1 MLHIKPTTISSMP
14 RVCSTINL
22 LMLKRLLLLEAES
35 KVVAGGPIL
44 LQRSYHQQHGFSKRY
59 LRDKAELQRQQQ
71 RQKDLEILN
80 LPAGCNDE
88 SQVRDAYLK
97 LVKLYHPDGGKG
109 DEEEFQ
115 KVDLA
120 YKNLRKDF
128 AEFRHNRHKIEGEY
142 GLYYDEEP
150 EVDGNSSKKETDEPD
165 IKHTVPQH
173 RQYLNYDGVGS
184 GTPFEREKQHIKYK
198 RAKAAENVM
207 DYRVQKVSRSSGEHE
222 SALTKD
228 TRASKKI
235 KTGIGVE
242 RLVED
247 LIQESMARGDF
258 ENLSGKGKPLNHSS
272 TYNPYVDFT
281 THKLNQVLIENGF
294 APEWIL
300 LDKEIREERC
310 KLRQDLS
317 KLRHKY
323 GPVLTHAEETE
334 WNCLVQKD
342 FKKDC
347 DTLNKLILKF
357 NLTVP
362 SLHKQMMM
370 FQLDREAAKALTT
383 FSPEIHQSI
392 VRNKVKEHSEKRHDV
407 GNHESVMG
415 MLMSIFK
422 M

>member
-1 MLHIKPTTISSMP
+1 M
-14 RVCSTINL
+14 
-22 LMLKRLLLLEAES
+22 
-35 KVVAGGPIL
+35 
-44 LQRSYHQQHGFSKRY
+44 
-59 LRDKAELQRQQQ
+59 
-71 RQKDLEILN
+71 
-80 LPAGCNDE
+80 
-88 SQVRDAYLK
+88 
-97 LVKLYHPDGGKG
+97 
-109 DEEEFQ
+109 
-115 KVDLA
+115 
-120 YKNLRKDF
+120 
-128 AEFRHNRHKIEGEY
+128 
-142 GLYYDEEP
+142 
-150 EVDGNSSKKETDEPD
+150 
-165 IKHTVPQH
+165 
-173 RQYLNYDGVGS
+173 
-184 GTPFEREKQHIKYK
+184 
-198 RAKAAENVM
+198 
-207 DYRVQKVSRSSGEHE
+207 
-222 SALTKD
+222 
-228 TRASKKI
+228 
-235 KTGIGVE
+235 E